1 MASTNKTT
9 NYELSQYIGTDKPTY
24 LTDYNQDMSKID
36 SGIHAAKSEA
46 DTNSTSI
53 GTLSNL
59 TTDTKSSLVGAI
71 NEVDAHS
78 DTNASNIAT
87 NTSNIATNTTHIGT
101 LTNLTTASKTDLVV
115 AANEINAKVGDISA
129 LNTTVKSSTVAAINE
144 VLNEFNFT
152 ATELDPDKYVFS
164 LGYREGGSIKVA
176 KNSTGTLCKI
186 YGDLRVAC
194 GPNIPFTITTGDT
207 GLRPTSEIFIE
218 GLNYCYQ
225 INDHTV
231 DKVEVYLQTDG
242 KVRINMATRSTAGTI
257 INIIPC
263 LIFVKDFGDVPV
275 QQ

>member
-1 MASTNKTT
+1 MSSTNKTT
-9 NYELSQYIGTDKPTY
+9 HYNLSQYIASDKPTY
-24 LTDYNQDMSKID
+24 LVDYNSDMSAID
-36 SGIHAAKSEA
+36 SAVYNADSLAQTNEA
-46 DTNSTSI
+46 SI
-53 GTLSNL
+53 GVLSEL
-59 TTDTKSSLVGAI
+59 DTTVKTDLVSAI
-71 NEVDAHS
+71 NEVEGV
-78 DTNASNIAT
+78 ASSLSTTVADHTTSIAT
-87 NTSNIATNTTHIGT
+87 NTSAIGT
-101 LTNLTTASKTDLVV
+101 LANLDTSNKSNLV
-115 AANEINAKVGDISA
+115 S
-129 LNTTVKSSTVAAINE
+129 AINE

-152 ATELDPDKYVFS
+152 ATELDPDQYVFS
-164 LGYREGGSIKVA
+164 PQGYREGGSIKVA

-194 GPNIPFTITTGDT
+194 TPNIPFTITTGDT

-242 KVRINMATRSTAGTI
+242 KVRINMTTRSTAGTI